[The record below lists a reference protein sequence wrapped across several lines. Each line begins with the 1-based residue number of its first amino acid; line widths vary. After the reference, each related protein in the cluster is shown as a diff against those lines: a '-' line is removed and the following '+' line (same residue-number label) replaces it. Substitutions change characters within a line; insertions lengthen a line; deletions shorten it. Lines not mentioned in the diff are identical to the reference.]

1 MVENSNKV
9 ADRIERLK
17 MKDLNRQEENLND
30 RILLKRV
37 KSQEKFKS
45 RNELTYGN
53 YLDSSLK
60 HMI

>member
-9 ADRIERLK
+9 ADKIERLK

-45 RNELTYGN
+45 GN
-53 YLDSSLK
+53 VLKYDNPLDNSLK